1 MIRPPRHPLKN
12 ILLAVD
18 LKSSDQHLA
27 DYAGTLAEKFNSKI
41 WIVHVA
47 APDPDFVGYEV
58 GPTYIREMRAEELRT
73 EHRKLQQLAENF
85 QAKSIDAESL
95 LIQGP
100 TVDILK
106 EEINKLHIDLL
117 IMGARHHTALYEV
130 FVGHTSVKIIKDI
143 PIPVLIVPLP
153 NEK

>member
-1 MIRPPRHPLKN
+1 LKN

-18 LKSSDQHLA
+18 LKSSDQHLV
-27 DYAGTLAEKFNSKI
+27 DYAATLAEKFNSKI

-47 APDPDFVGYEV
+47 APDPDFVGYDV
-58 GPTYIREMRAEELRT
+58 GPTYIRDVRAEELRT

-85 QAKSIDAESL
+85 EASSIESESL

-106 EEINKLHIDLL
+106 EEITKLHIDLL
-117 IMGARHHTALYEV
+117 IMGARHHGVLYEV

-153 NEK
+153 YEK